1 MPRVT
6 KGGLHQV
13 CVYLTASEHGKL
25 RAAAQDNGRTLASET
40 RVRLV
45 PGLSSAQGAAK
56 AR

>member
-1 MPRVT
+1 MSRLT
-6 KGGLHQV
+6 KGGLHRV

-25 RAAAQDNGRTLASET
+25 KAAATDNGRTLAGET

>member
-13 CVYLTASEHGKL
+13 CVYLTASEHDRL

>member
-13 CVYLTASEHGKL
+13 CVYLTSAEVGKL